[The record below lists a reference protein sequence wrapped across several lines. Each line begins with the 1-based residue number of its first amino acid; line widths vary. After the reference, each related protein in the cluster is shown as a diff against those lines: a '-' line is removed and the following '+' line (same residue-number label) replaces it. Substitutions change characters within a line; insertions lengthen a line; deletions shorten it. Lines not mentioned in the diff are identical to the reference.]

1 MNTTQ
6 DFPDHRYRQVVELS
20 LDSIKEISLDGRVKL
35 VNAHG
40 LARVAA
46 EHARSIVG
54 ELWSSLWPEEFRPR
68 VEDALAAAGQG
79 MIRQFEIECTSADG
93 QHQFWLVST
102 SPLRDAHGGIEG
114 VLAVNRDITE
124 RRQSQQA
131 LRTLNQTLSAHND
144 PLIRQSELADAI
156 GHELHGDMGDER
168 AVEDELDIARA
179 AQRLAETVA
188 ERAQEGE
195 AVGQLLAG
203 VVHDLNNVLQTA
215 GAAIEVVQ
223 SRGAVIAED
232 RKILR
237 MAEGALQQ
245 GSIMAQRL
253 LGFAR
258 NHPYAPEE
266 VDLNELVARLPPL
279 LQQAAGNKVSIEW
292 TPAAIR
298 SVVLVDPHTLE
309 RALLNLVINARD
321 VCGEHGKVGIA
332 VAQCTLADTDEVSAR
347 RSGDYVTIAVSDNG
361 SGITPEVR
369 EHLFDAYFTTKPA
382 GKGTGLGLAQVD
394 GAVRQANGFID
405 VTSEPGQGACFTL
418 GFPAV

>member
-1 MNTTQ
+1 M
-6 DFPDHRYRQVVELS
+6 
-20 LDSIKEISLDGRVKL
+20 
-35 VNAHG
+35 
-40 LARVAA
+40 
-46 EHARSIVG
+46 
-54 ELWSSLWPEEFRPR
+54 
-68 VEDALAAAGQG
+68 
-79 MIRQFEIECTSADG
+79 
-93 QHQFWLVST
+93 
-102 SPLRDAHGGIEG
+102 EG
-114 VLAVNRDITE
+114 
-124 RRQSQQA
+124 
-131 LRTLNQTLSAHND
+131 
-144 PLIRQSELADAI
+144 
-156 GHELHGDMGDER
+156 
-168 AVEDELDIARA
+168 ELDIARA

-258 NHPYAPEE
+258 NHPYAPEP
-266 VDLNELVARLPPL
+266 VDLNELVARLLPL

-309 RALLNLVINARD
+309 RALLNLIINARD
-321 VCGEHGKVGIA
+321 VCGGAARSGLPWH
-332 VAQCTLADTDEVSAR
+332 SAR
-347 RSGDYVTIAVSDNG
+347 LPMPTR
-361 SGITPEVR
+361 
-369 EHLFDAYFTTKPA
+369 
-382 GKGTGLGLAQVD
+382 
-394 GAVRQANGFID
+394 
-405 VTSEPGQGACFTL
+405 
-418 GFPAV
+418 

>member
-20 LDSIKEISLDGRVKL
+20 LDSIKEISLDGCVKF

-54 ELWSSLWPEEFRPR
+54 ERWSSLWPEEFRPR

-79 MIRQFEIECTSADG
+79 LSQQFETQCTGADG
-93 QHQFWLVST
+93 QRQFWLVST
-102 SPLRDAHGGIEG
+102 SPLRDAHGAIEG

-131 LRTLNQTLSAHND
+131 LRTLNQTLSARND
-144 PLIRQSELADAI
+144 PLLRQSELSGAI
-156 GHELHGDMGDER
+156 GHELYSDTGER
-168 AVEDELDIARA
+168 DVEGELDIARA

-223 SRGAVIAED
+223 SRGAVVEED

-245 GSIMAQRL
+245 GSVMAQRL

-258 NHPYAPEE
+258 KHPYAPER
-266 VDLNELVARLPPL
+266 VDLNELVIRLLPL
-279 LQQAAGNKVSIEW
+279 LQQAAGGTVSIEW
-292 TPAAIR
+292 TPATT
-298 SVVLVDPHTLE
+298 SSEVLVDPHTLE

-321 VCGEHGKVGIA
+321 VCGERGQVRIA
-332 VAQCTLADTDEVSAR
+332 VARRTLADTEPGTDR
-347 RSGDYVTIAVSDNG
+347 HCGDYVTIAVADNG
-361 SGITPEVR
+361 SGIAPELR
-369 EHLFDAYFTTKPA
+369 ERLFDAYLTTKPA

-405 VTSEPGQGACFTL
+405 VASEPGQGACFTL
-418 GFPAV
+418 GFPAL